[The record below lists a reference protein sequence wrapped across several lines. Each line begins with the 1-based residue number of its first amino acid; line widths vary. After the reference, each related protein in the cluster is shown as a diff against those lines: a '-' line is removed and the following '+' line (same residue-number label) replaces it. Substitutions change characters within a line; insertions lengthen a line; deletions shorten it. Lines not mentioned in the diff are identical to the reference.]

1 MSKSRM
7 LFMLLGLWLFA
18 IAAPSVITLIDVDK
32 PVVVTNLN
40 EEEQQE
46 QGKKSIDEKKVVD
59 TDSYCFSLLS
69 YWQDAVS
76 CNGYLMGTSDFRSEI
91 ILPPPEVRNFV

>member
-7 LFMLLGLWLFA
+7 LFILLGLWLFA

-32 PVVVTNLN
+32 PVVVSNLN

-46 QGKKSIDEKKVVD
+46 QGKKSGDEKKVVHD
-59 TDSYCFSLLS
+59 DLSDFSLRSKLGNRGNFKFYRVKS
-69 YWQDAVS
+69 LD
-76 CNGYLMGTSDFRSEI
+76 TSLEI
-91 ILPPPEVRNFV
+91 ILPPPEHS